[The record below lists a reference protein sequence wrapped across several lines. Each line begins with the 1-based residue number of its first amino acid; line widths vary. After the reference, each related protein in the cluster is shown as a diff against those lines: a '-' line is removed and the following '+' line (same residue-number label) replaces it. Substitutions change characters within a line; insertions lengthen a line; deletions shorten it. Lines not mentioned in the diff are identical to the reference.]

1 MNPSIDD
8 KIIDLCCSP
17 GAKLLEISDRL
28 GPNGLVVGND
38 ISKQRLQ
45 ICLKFLKKH
54 QIKNIQLLNEDATT
68 LVYKDT
74 LFDKVLCDVECS
86 HDGSLKH
93 ILKFIEKC
101 GEQKVK
107 KAKITEDEKRSLIL
121 KDKSI
126 SNTERKRRLVQH
138 DSNREKSK
146 EDTSLYFSNY
156 KNSNFQDFLKNRN
169 GLVYRILP
177 NKSTRY

>member
-54 QIKNIQLLNEDATT
+54 QIKNI
-68 LVYKDT
+68 
-74 LFDKVLCDVECS
+74 
-86 HDGSLKH
+86 
-93 ILKFIEKC
+93 
-101 GEQKVK
+101 
-107 KAKITEDEKRSLIL
+107 
-121 KDKSI
+121 
-126 SNTERKRRLVQH
+126 
-138 DSNREKSK
+138 
-146 EDTSLYFSNY
+146 
-156 KNSNFQDFLKNRN
+156 
-169 GLVYRILP
+169 
-177 NKSTRY
+177 